1 MTRCATPEGES
12 WVPNITQKGLG
23 EWSENDIGYF
33 LETGEMPDGD
43 KAGGSM
49 RRVIRNTSQLS
60 PEDRA
65 AMAEYLKSLPP
76 VQGPTPPKKE
86 MKDDHRS

>member
-1 MTRCATPEGES
+1 MRRQLSTALFRL
-12 WVPNITQKGLG
+12 LG
-23 EWSENDIGYF
+23 ALARLRMQAALLRF
-33 LETGEMPDGD
+33 LETGELPDGD
-43 KAGGSM
+43 KTAGSM
-49 RRVIRNTSQLS
+49 RRVITNTSQLS

-86 MKDDHRS
+86 MKDDHKS

>member
-1 MTRCATPEGES
+1 MTRCATPRRRG

-43 KAGGSM
+43 KADGSM
-49 RRVIRNTSQLS
+49 RRVAISSN
-60 PEDRA
+60 
-65 AMAEYLKSLPP
+65 
-76 VQGPTPPKKE
+76 
-86 MKDDHRS
+86 